1 MGVKK
6 ALAKVTGSKQ
16 GPMERI
22 RTIGDPVL
30 RQQTKE
36 VELFDARLQK
46 LAEIMM
52 EVMIRGDGVGLAA
65 NQIGVVSRMLVWRN
79 PESEDEYYV
88 FVNPHIVERSE
99 ACCTAAEGC
108 LSVPGVTME
117 VERAEEVVVEAQDLN
132 AQTLKF
138 RLAGLPARIVQ
149 HEIDHLDGKLIV
161 DRTSPDERR
170 RVMKELR
177 EQSLAT
183 GT

>member
-1 MGVKK
+1 MDRTTIASLYADEPTDTSITVAGWVRSVRDMKNFGFIE
-6 ALAKVTGSKQ
+6 LNDGSYFRNLQVVCNDTLPNFEDITHITTGSAVTVEGKLVLTPDMKQ
-16 GPMERI
+16 PF
-22 RTIGDPVL
+22 
-30 RQQTKE
+30 E
-36 VELFDARLQK
+36 V
-46 LAEIMM
+46 
-52 EVMIRGDGVGLAA
+52 
-65 NQIGVVSRMLVWRN
+65 
-79 PESEDEYYV
+79 
-88 FVNPHIVERSE
+88 H
-99 ACCTAAEGC
+99 
-108 LSVPGVTME
+108 
-117 VERAEEVVVEAQDLN
+117 AEEVVVEAQDLN